1 MDTTEFKRLIYTISQ
16 QTGATV
22 VDVQSPQVTPNFVV
36 ASLRLNMQTFYILCS
51 ENNDWAFSQQ
61 LQPFK
66 LQFIDH
72 PLLANMLHNLANIQ
86 VYCTSQLNAPFVA
99 QSWMSKHDINYWK
112 PFHKSYSNLP
122 KIDLMLISCF
132 TELVSRFVFPLNARA
147 KLSTSGH
154 R

>member
-66 LQFIDH
+66 L
-72 PLLANMLHNLANIQ
+72 
-86 VYCTSQLNAPFVA
+86 T
-99 QSWMSKHDINYWK
+99 
-112 PFHKSYSNLP
+112 
-122 KIDLMLISCF
+122 
-132 TELVSRFVFPLNARA
+132 
-147 KLSTSGH
+147 
-154 R
+154 